1 MDDENATGD
10 PAALIEAYYAA
21 GVTDGFPVV
30 PPSDTSIADMLA
42 GADLR
47 GDEVVGQIHGRN
59 ARVTADKVALNAVMA
74 GCRRILARRGGG
86 RAEPLPSGLLV
97 PRAREQHGRL
107 GH

>member
-1 MDDENATGD
+1 MEDVNAAGD

-74 GCRRILARRGGG
+74 G
-86 RAEPLPSGLLV
+86 
-97 PRAREQHGRL
+97 
-107 GH
+107 